1 MCFRSFSD
9 TLADFRLQAIDIFCV
24 LADENEDIP
33 PLANGKNWSNSKL
46 AGAEWQLI
54 QLAYNCLAVRSDIVT
69 FLLCF

>member
-1 MCFRSFSD
+1 MCFHLFSD

-33 PLANGKNWSNSKL
+33 PLANSKNWSNFKL